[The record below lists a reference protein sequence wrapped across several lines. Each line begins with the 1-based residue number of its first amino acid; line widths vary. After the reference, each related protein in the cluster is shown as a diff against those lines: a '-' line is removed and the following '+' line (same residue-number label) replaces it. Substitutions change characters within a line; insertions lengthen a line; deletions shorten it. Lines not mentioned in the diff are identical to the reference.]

1 MTEQKKKGYGP
12 KGGTKNPR
20 IQEARRLRG
29 RGKTDADLL
38 ALGYTKNE
46 IARSF
51 IPNSVST
58 HARCRANGC
67 WAILNDDSVFM
78 RCEMV
83 ARLKR
88 EKRERETQLQPVKE
102 EIIVEQGYEHFDHPA
117 ILKSNK

>member
-1 MTEQKKKGYGP
+1 MSGGQQKRCGP

-58 HARCRANGC
+58 RARCRACG
-67 WAILNDDSVFM
+67 WKAILDEDRVCM
-78 RCEMV
+78 ACQMV
-83 ARLKR
+83 ARIKR
-88 EKRERETQLQPVKE
+88 EERERVEVKKPVE
-102 EIIVEQGYEHFDHPA
+102 VVVERCYEHFDHPA
-117 ILKSNK
+117 IIRSGK

>member
-20 IQEARRLRG
+20 IQEARRLRS

-51 IPNSVST
+51 VPNSVAK
-58 HARCRANGC
+58 HGRCRANGC
-67 WAILNDDSVFM
+67 WAILNDDSVCM
-78 RCEMV
+78 HCEMV

-88 EKRERETQLQPVKE
+88 EERERTEVKKPVE
-102 EIIVEQGYEHFDHPA
+102 VVVERCYEHFDHPA

>member
-12 KGGTKNPR
+12 KGGTNNPR

-46 IARSF
+46 IAR
-51 IPNSVST
+51 
-58 HARCRANGC
+58 CRACG
-67 WAILNDDSVFM
+67 WKAILDEDRVCM
-78 RCEMV
+78 ACQML

-88 EKRERETQLQPVKE
+88 EERERTEVKKQ
-102 EIIVEQGYEHFDHPA
+102 VEVVVERCYEHFDHPA
-117 ILKSNK
+117 IIRSGK